1 MPRARK
7 YPVELL
13 DRATRLVF
21 ESGRPI
27 AHVAADLGLPSE
39 TLRKYVRQVEA
50 NEGRRPD
57 LPTSEER
64 EEIRELRREMFELR
78 RANEILKARPCFSR
92 ASSIHTV
99 RGERQRFA
107 ASEAACWSSSAC
119 TSAACQPR
127 VGEGPAACRR
137 GGRGIGRNAK
147 TPSAQTG
154 SSLPAAICY

>member
-13 DRATRLVF
+13 ERATRVVF

-57 LPTSEER
+57 LPTAEER
-64 EEIRELRREMFELR
+64 EEIKRLRQENFELR
-78 RANEILKARPCFSR
+78 RAHEILKAASVFFAGELDPNRP
-92 ASSIHTV
+92 
-99 RGERQRFA
+99 
-107 ASEAACWSSSAC
+107 
-119 TSAACQPR
+119 
-127 VGEGPAACRR
+127 
-137 GGRGIGRNAK
+137 K
-147 TPSAQTG
+147 
-154 SSLPAAICY
+154 